1 MMKLANKPT
10 KAEIK
15 EKQEIAKGN
24 KLVYKNDSNKRLS
37 K

>member
-1 MMKLANKPT
+1 MMKLVNKPS
-10 KAEIK
+10 KEEIK
-15 EKQEIAKGN
+15 EKQEVAKGN